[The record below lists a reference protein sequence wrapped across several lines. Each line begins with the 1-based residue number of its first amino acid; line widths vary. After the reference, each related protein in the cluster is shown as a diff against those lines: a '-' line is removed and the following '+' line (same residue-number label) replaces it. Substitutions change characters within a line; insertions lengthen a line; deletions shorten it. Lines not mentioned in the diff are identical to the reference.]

1 MKQAL
6 TEKFQNLLKARGTMT
21 NNLIPLRIAGIGY
34 SLPET
39 VVTNDDLTKLYETS
53 DEWIYTRTGIKERR
67 LVSGEE
73 NAIDLGFKA
82 AQQAIEKSGINPE
95 EIDAIIAASSAP
107 PDLYPAIG
115 CHIHQRLEISRQIP
129 AFDITAACSGLIY
142 ALSVAKAYIAS
153 GMYKT
158 ILLVA
163 TDNNS
168 RLLDWSDRSTSILF
182 GDGAGAMVVTAS
194 DDGVDDIVAIDIKAD
209 GNYGHLIELPFTGQ
223 NCPLVEQ
230 NEYKKPGIKM
240 NGKGVYA
247 FVAKILPHYVEELI
261 SNAGLNAEDINY
273 LIPHQANIRIIQA
286 VQERLGYSD
295 EKVISNIKYYGN
307 TSAASIP
314 IALTE
319 GVEKGK
325 VILPSTAI
333 LCGFGAGM
341 TWGGAIVRLREG
353 IC

>member
-1 MKQAL
+1 
-6 TEKFQNLLKARGTMT
+6 MT
-21 NNLIPLRIAGIGY
+21 DKLIPLKIAGVGY

-39 VVTNDDLTKLYETS
+39 VITNDDLTKLYDTS

-67 LVSGEE
+67 VVSGEE
-73 NAIDLGFKA
+73 NAIDLGFDA
-82 AQQAIEKSGINPE
+82 AKKAIEKSGIATD
-95 EIDAIIAASSAP
+95 EIDLILAASSAP
-107 PDLYPAIG
+107 PDLYPAIA
-115 CHIHQRLEISRQIP
+115 CHIQARLGISKAIP

-142 ALSVAKAYIAS
+142 GLSIAKAYIAS
-153 GMYKT
+153 GMYKN
-158 ILLVA
+158 ILIVA

-168 RLLDWSDRSTSILF
+168 RLVDWTDRGTSILF
-182 GDGAGAMVVTAS
+182 GDGAGAVVVTQAE
-194 DDGVDDIVAIDIKAD
+194 DGIDDIIAIDIKAD
-209 GNYGHLIELPFTGQ
+209 GNYGHLIELAFDGK

-230 NEYKKPGIKM
+230 YQEKPKGIRM
-240 NGKGVYA
+240 NGRGVYT

-261 SNAGLNAEDINY
+261 TNAGMKAEDIDY

-286 VQERLGYSD
+286 VQERLGYPD
-295 EKVISNIKYYGN
+295 EKVVTNIKYYGN

-314 IALTE
+314 IALAE
-319 GVEKGK
+319 SVEKGK
-325 VILPSTAI
+325 IKLGTTAV